1 MAVIQTHLTS
11 KLPQFPNSILSSGT
25 TNTLFTGKEPT
36 LKPNFAHFIRT
47 KPPSLVIRAA
57 GTDHYKTLNLNRNT
71 TLKEIKTS
79 FRSTPCRE
87 MVMWRVETVS
97 TPCQEM
103 VNVSQPCR
111 KSLTFRSRHVACRTP
126 CQPCRYVSA
135 CVGERPTLRHSMVRG
150 VRAS

>member
-1 MAVIQTHLTS
+1 MAVIQTHFTS

-25 TNTLFTGKEPT
+25 SNTLFTGKEPT

-79 FRSTPCRE
+79 YRSTPCRE

-97 TPCQEM
+97 RNGQRVATVSKKFDFSDTPRG
-103 VNVSQPCR
+103 VSD
-111 KSLTFRSRHVACRTP
+111 A
-126 CQPCRYVSA
+126 VSGH
-135 CVGERPTLRHSMVRG
+135 VGERPTLRHSMVRG